1 MSPTKEEQKVNTLK
15 EILDFESE
23 FDEKFPENMGLAKV
37 WRKEIKDYIHSRDK
51 KLLMAVVKEIDKLKV
66 FLPNKG
72 YFVSLREG
80 DVLIS
85 KSDLSS
91 LLQDLIK

>member
-1 MSPTKEEQKVNTLK
+1 MTPTLK

-23 FDEKFPENMGLAKV
+23 FDEKFLIEVKS
-37 WRKEIKDYIHSRDK
+37 YTHSRDK

-91 LLQDLIK
+91 LLQNLIK